1 MRILIDATP
10 LLLRSAGVKNYT
22 YYWIQN
28 LWQQARNDRI
38 LTFPPLASLGPL
50 NHERSIAGAARTY
63 LHLGRIFAANAA
75 PWIPLLRWTMPKA
88 DVFHVSNQIRFPPKG
103 VKLTATIYDMTCRLM
118 PELHTAA
125 NIQADESL
133 AKNVLARADRL
144 IAISENSRQD
154 AVRLLGLDAERI
166 EVIYPGVPEVYFGA
180 QARPAEQPYVLYLG
194 TIEPRKNVDTLL
206 DAWSGFRLRGD
217 FDLVIAGASGWSG
230 EKTMARLASRPPGV
244 RYLGYVP
251 EDELPGLMAGA
262 SAFIYPSLY
271 EGFGFPVAQ
280 AMAAGV
286 PVITSNTSCLPEVAG
301 EGGAVGGPSQRGGNS
316 SGDGE
321 TAHVAGV
328 AARAAHG
335 GHGAGASGI
344 SVGDMRAQ
352 EPGVFLA
359 GVLPMIRH
367 FTVHNDHFGRDPAF
381 QSAYQRGLR
390 AAIGMI
396 RKGSTA

>member
-1 MRILIDATP
+1 MQILIDATP

-38 LTFPPLASLGPL
+38 LTLPALASLGPL
-50 NHERSIAGAARTY
+50 NHERSIAGSVRTY
-63 LHLGRIFAANAA
+63 MHLGRGFAANAV
-75 PWIPLLRWTMPKA
+75 PSLPLLRWTMPKA

-103 VKLTATIYDMTCRLM
+103 VKLTATIYDMTVRLM

-125 NIQADESL
+125 NIQADENL
-133 AKNVLARADRL
+133 AKNVLARGDRL

-154 AVRLLGLDAERI
+154 AARLLGLNADKI

-180 QARPAEQPYVLYLG
+180 QARPSEQPYVLYLG

-206 DAWSGFRLRGD
+206 DAWNGFRFRSD
-217 FDLVIAGASGWSG
+217 FDLAIAGASGWAG
-230 EKTMARLASRPPGV
+230 EKTLARLASRPAGV
-244 RYLGYVP
+244 RYFGYVP
-251 EDELPGLMAGA
+251 EDELPGLIAGA

-301 EGGAVGGPSQRGGNS
+301 EGALLVDPRSAAEIQAALEKLLTSPELQQQLR
-316 SGDGE
+316 
-321 TAHVAGV
+321 TAGL
-328 AARAAHG
+328 ARAKREYRWDICA
-335 GHGAGASGI
+335 
-344 SVGDMRAQ
+344 
-352 EPGVFLA
+352 
-359 GVLPMIRH
+359 
-367 FTVHNDHFGRDPAF
+367 
-381 QSAYQRGLR
+381 
-390 AAIGMI
+390 
-396 RKGSTA
+396 RKSLEFFSRV

>member
-1 MRILIDATP
+1 MQILIDATP

-38 LTFPPLASLGPL
+38 LTLPSLASLGPL

-63 LHLGRIFAANAA
+63 LHLGRVFASNAVPA
-75 PWIPLLRWTMPKA
+75 LPLLRWTMPRA

-125 NIQADESL
+125 NIEADESL

-144 IAISENSRQD
+144 IAISENSRAD
-154 AVRLLGLDAERI
+154 AVRLLGLDSDRI

-180 QARPAEQPYVLYLG
+180 QARPSQQPYLLYLG

-206 DAWSGFRLRGD
+206 DAWSGFRFRGD
-217 FDLVIAGASGWSG
+217 FDLVIAGASGWAG
-230 EKTMARLASRPPGV
+230 EKTLARLASRPPGV
-244 RYLGYVP
+244 RYLGYVA

-262 SAFIYPSLY
+262 SAFVYPSLY
-271 EGFGFPVAQ
+271 EGFGLPVAQ
-280 AMAAGV
+280 AMAAGI

-301 EGGAVGGPSQRGGNS
+301 AGALLVDPRSAEEIRAAMEKLLASPELRRELG
-316 SGDGE
+316 
-321 TAHVAGV
+321 AAGL
-328 AARAAHG
+328 ARAQSEYRWEICARR
-335 GHGAGASGI
+335 SL
-344 SVGDMRAQ
+344 
-352 EPGVFLA
+352 EF
-359 GVLPMIRH
+359 
-367 FTVHNDHFGRDPAF
+367 FGRA
-381 QSAYQRGLR
+381 
-390 AAIGMI
+390 
-396 RKGSTA
+396 

>member
-28 LWQQARNDRI
+28 LWQQARNERI
-38 LTFPPLASLGPL
+38 LTLPALASLGPL
-50 NHERSIAGAARTY
+50 NHERSIAGAMKTH
-63 LHLGRIFAANAA
+63 LHLGRVFAANALPA
-75 PWIPLLRWTMPKA
+75 LPLLRWTMPRT
-88 DVFHVSNQIRFPPKG
+88 DVFHVSNQIRFPPRG
-103 VKLTATIYDMTCRLM
+103 VKLTATIYDLTCRLM

-125 NIQADESL
+125 NIRADESL
-133 AKNVLARADRL
+133 AKNLLGRADRL

-154 AVRLLGLDAERI
+154 AARLLGLNAERI

-180 QARPAEQPYVLYLG
+180 QARPSESPYVLYLG

-206 DAWSGFRLRGD
+206 DAWSGFRFRAD
-217 FDLVIAGASGWSG
+217 FDLVIAGASGWAG
-230 EKTMARLASRPPGV
+230 EKTLARLAARPAGV

-262 SAFIYPSLY
+262 NAFIYPSLY

-301 EGGAVGGPSQRGGNS
+301 GSALLVDPRSEVEIREAMEKLLTSPVLRQELR
-316 SGDGE
+316 
-321 TAHVAGV
+321 TAGV
-328 AARAAHG
+328 
-335 GHGAGASGI
+335 
-344 SVGDMRAQ
+344 VRAQ
-352 EPGVFLA
+352 REYRWEICA
-359 GVLPMIRH
+359 
-367 FTVHNDHFGRDPAF
+367 
-381 QSAYQRGLR
+381 
-390 AAIGMI
+390 
-396 RKGSTA
+396 RKSLEFFSRV

>member
-1 MRILIDATP
+1 MQILIDATP

-22 YYWIQN
+22 YYWIQS
-28 LWQQARNDRI
+28 LWQQARNERI
-38 LTFPPLASLGPL
+38 LTLPAFGRLSALD
-50 NHERSIAGAARTY
+50 HERSIAGTARTY
-63 LHLGRIFAANAA
+63 LHLGRVFAANAA
-75 PWIPLLRWTMPKA
+75 PALPLLRWTMPKA

-133 AKNVLARADRL
+133 ARNILARADRL

-154 AVRLLGLDAERI
+154 AVCLLGLDAERI

-180 QARPAEQPYVLYLG
+180 QARPSERPYVLYLG
-194 TIEPRKNVDTLL
+194 TIEPRKNVETLL
-206 DAWSGFRLRGD
+206 DAWERFRFRGD
-217 FDLVIAGASGWSG
+217 FDLVIAGASGWAG
-230 EKTMARLASRPPGV
+230 EKTLARLASRPPGV

-271 EGFGFPVAQ
+271 EGFGLPVAQ

-301 EGGAVGGPSQRGGNS
+301 GGALLVDARSAVEIQAAMEKLLTSPSLQ
-316 SGDGE
+316 
-321 TAHVAGV
+321 
-328 AARAAHG
+328 
-335 GHGAGASGI
+335 
-344 SVGDMRAQ
+344 Q
-352 EPGVFLA
+352 E
-359 GVLPMIRH
+359 
-367 FTVHNDHFGRDPAF
+367 
-381 QSAYQRGLR
+381 LR
-390 AAIGMI
+390 AAGVERAKREYRWEICA
-396 RKGSTA
+396 RKSLEFFSRAAK

>member
-10 LLLRSAGVKNYT
+10 LFLRSAGVKNYM

-38 LTFPPLASLGPL
+38 LTLPALASLGPL
-50 NHERSIAGAARTY
+50 HHERSIAGAAQTY
-63 LHLGRIFAANAA
+63 LHLGRVFAANAA
-75 PWIPLLRWTMPKA
+75 PALPLLRWTMPKA

-125 NIQADESL
+125 NIQADENL

-154 AVRLLGLDAERI
+154 AARLLGLDTNRI

-180 QARPAEQPYVLYLG
+180 QPRPSEQPYVLYLG

-206 DAWSGFRLRGD
+206 DAWSGFRFRSD
-217 FDLVIAGASGWSG
+217 FDLVIAGASGWAG
-230 EKTMARLASRPPGV
+230 EKTLARLASRPAGV
-244 RYLGYVP
+244 RYFGYVA
-251 EDELPGLMAGA
+251 EDELPGLIAGA

-301 EGGAVGGPSQRGGNS
+301 EGALLVDPRSAAEIQ
-316 SGDGE
+316 
-321 TAHVAGV
+321 TALEKLLTSPELQQQLRTAGL
-328 AARAAHG
+328 ARAKREYRWDICA
-335 GHGAGASGI
+335 
-344 SVGDMRAQ
+344 
-352 EPGVFLA
+352 
-359 GVLPMIRH
+359 
-367 FTVHNDHFGRDPAF
+367 
-381 QSAYQRGLR
+381 
-390 AAIGMI
+390 
-396 RKGSTA
+396 RKSLEFFSRV

>member
-1 MRILIDATP
+1 MQILIDATP

-38 LTFPPLASLGPL
+38 RTLPALPSLGPL
-50 NHERSIAGAARTY
+50 NHERSIAGSARTY
-63 LHLGRIFAANAA
+63 MHLGRVFAANAV
-75 PWIPLLRWTMPKA
+75 PSLPLLRWTMPKA
-88 DVFHVSNQIRFPPKG
+88 DVFHVSNQIRYPPKG
-103 VKLTATIYDMTCRLM
+103 IKLTATIYDMTVRLM

-125 NIQADESL
+125 NILADENL

-154 AVRLLGLDAERI
+154 AARLLGLNADRI

-180 QARPAEQPYVLYLG
+180 QARPSEQPYVLYLG

-217 FDLVIAGASGWSG
+217 FDLVIAGATGWAG
-230 EKTMARLASRPPGV
+230 EKTLARLASRPPGV

-262 SAFIYPSLY
+262 SAFVYPSLY

-280 AMAAGV
+280 AMAAGI

-301 EGGAVGGPSQRGGNS
+301 EAALLVDPRSA
-316 SGDGE
+316 GE
-321 TAHVAGV
+321 
-328 AARAAHG
+328 
-335 GHGAGASGI
+335 
-344 SVGDMRAQ
+344 
-352 EPGVFLA
+352 
-359 GVLPMIRH
+359 
-367 FTVHNDHFGRDPAF
+367 
-381 QSAYQRGLR
+381 LR
-390 AAIGMI
+390 AAMEKLLTSRDLQQELGTAGVVRAKREYRWEICA
-396 RKGSTA
+396 RKSLEFFGRV

>member
-1 MRILIDATP
+1 MQILIDATP

-28 LWQQARNDRI
+28 LWQQAQNDRI
-38 LTFPPLASLGPL
+38 RTLPALASLGPL

-63 LHLGRIFAANAA
+63 AHLGRVFVANAVPA
-75 PWIPLLRWTMPKA
+75 LPLLRWTMPKA
-88 DVFHVSNQIRFPPKG
+88 DVFHVSNQIRYPPKG
-103 VKLTATIYDMTCRLM
+103 VKLTATIYDMTVRLM

-133 AKNVLARADRL
+133 AKNVLGRAVRL

-154 AVRLLGLDAERI
+154 AARLAGLDADRI

-180 QARPAEQPYVLYLG
+180 QARPSEQPYVLYLG

-206 DAWSGFRLRGD
+206 DAWSGCRFRGD
-217 FDLVIAGASGWSG
+217 FDLVIAGASGWAG
-230 EKTMARLASRPPGV
+230 EKTLARLASRPPGV

-262 SAFIYPSLY
+262 TAFVYPSLY
-271 EGFGFPVAQ
+271 EGFGLPVAQ

-301 EGGAVGGPSQRGGNS
+301 QGALLVDPRSASDIRAAMEKLLASEALQQQLR
-316 SGDGE
+316 
-321 TAHVAGV
+321 TAGV
-328 AARAAHG
+328 ARAKCEYRWEICARK
-335 GHGAGASGI
+335 SLEFFRR
-344 SVGDMRAQ
+344 V
-352 EPGVFLA
+352 
-359 GVLPMIRH
+359 
-367 FTVHNDHFGRDPAF
+367 
-381 QSAYQRGLR
+381 
-390 AAIGMI
+390 
-396 RKGSTA
+396 